1 MYIPVVE
8 LTTGGQLNQAE
19 DKMAEEE
26 TTDASEGI
34 QDFLDNA
41 KDAVGVDLAELLQGM
56 MQANEEDA
64 TFRQEVMRR
73 MDILIAN
80 QLKMYEILKYSAE
93 VLKHQVL
100 AAKAAVSGEAT
111 GDSEVP

>member
-1 MYIPVVE
+1 
-8 LTTGGQLNQAE
+8 
-19 DKMAEEE
+19 MAENE

-34 QDFLDNA
+34 QDFLDKA

-64 TFRQEVMRR
+64 AFRTEVMRR

-80 QLKMYEILKYSAE
+80 QLKMYA
-93 VLKHQVL
+93 VLEDIAKNQVVED
-100 AAKAAVSGEAT
+100 KEAIS
-111 GDSEVP
+111 DSEVP